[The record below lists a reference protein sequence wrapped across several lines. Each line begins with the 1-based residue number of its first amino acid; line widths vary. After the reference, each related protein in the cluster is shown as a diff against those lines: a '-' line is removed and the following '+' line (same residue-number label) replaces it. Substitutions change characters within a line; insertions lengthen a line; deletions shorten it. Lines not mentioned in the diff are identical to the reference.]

1 MKNSISV
8 GEDARLVQDR
18 DARLASLDA
27 SLTRGVADAD
37 AGRIKPIFEAFAVLE
52 SKLKT
57 KAPRR

>member
-1 MKNSISV
+1 MKNSISF

-27 SLTRGVADAD
+27 SLTRGVTDAD

-52 SKLKT
+52 
-57 KAPRR
+57 